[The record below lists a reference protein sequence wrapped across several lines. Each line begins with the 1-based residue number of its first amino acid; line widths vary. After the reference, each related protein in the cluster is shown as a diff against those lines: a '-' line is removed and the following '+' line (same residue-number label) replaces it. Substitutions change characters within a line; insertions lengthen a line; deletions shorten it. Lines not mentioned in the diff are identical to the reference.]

1 MMLPPGAEVMVRYIL
16 SKPRPFFLRR
26 KGWIILNWGGV
37 RGEEFGEEGAEMEGT
52 EIEGAGAGDG
62 LETGR
67 LQNLLE
73 SIGLGWVGVEIY
85 PFLFN
90 R

>member
-1 MMLPPGAEVMVRYIL
+1 
-16 SKPRPFFLRR
+16 
-26 KGWIILNWGGV
+26 
-37 RGEEFGEEGAEMEGT
+37 MEGT
-52 EIEGAGAGDG
+52 EIEGVGAGDG

-73 SIGLGWVGVEIY
+73 SIGLGWVGVEIC

-90 R
+90 RWAVGFKHRFLNGGGEACKTGGAS